1 VSDIKKPRKWGVL
14 ILFASTTTLLCCAL
28 PIVLVSLGM
37 GAVVASVYGEH
48 LPFLGLL
55 GLHKDWTFSLTAGV
69 LLVFAGWLL
78 YRPGRACP
86 TDIELAK
93 ACASTHKWNIRL
105 FWISVVLWGI
115 GFFAA
120 YLLLPATQ
128 WLGL

>member
-1 VSDIKKPRKWGVL
+1 MSDIKKPRKWGVL

-55 GLHKDWTFSLTAGV
+55 GLHKDWTFNLTAGV
-69 LLVFAGWLL
+69 LVLAGWLL

-86 TDIELAK
+86 ADIELAK
-93 ACASTHKWNIRL
+93 ACASAHKWNIRL
-105 FWISVVLWGI
+105 YWLSVAVWCFGFVTAYMYAPFLEWIN
-115 GFFAA
+115 F
-120 YLLLPATQ
+120 
-128 WLGL
+128 